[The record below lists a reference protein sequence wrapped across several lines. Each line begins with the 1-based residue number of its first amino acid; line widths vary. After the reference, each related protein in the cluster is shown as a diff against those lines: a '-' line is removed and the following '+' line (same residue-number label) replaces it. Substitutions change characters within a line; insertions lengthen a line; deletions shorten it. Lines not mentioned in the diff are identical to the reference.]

1 MEIASLEDIF
11 THEAPGFSGSKQTT
25 CHHNWFTFS
34 QGQDI
39 WEFTFHFLTIWE
51 GKKDLTLE

>member
-1 MEIASLEDIF
+1 MDIASLEDIF

-25 CHHNWFTFS
+25 YHHNWFTFS

-39 WEFTFHFLTIWE
+39 WEFTFYFLTIWE
-51 GKKDLTLE
+51 GKKI